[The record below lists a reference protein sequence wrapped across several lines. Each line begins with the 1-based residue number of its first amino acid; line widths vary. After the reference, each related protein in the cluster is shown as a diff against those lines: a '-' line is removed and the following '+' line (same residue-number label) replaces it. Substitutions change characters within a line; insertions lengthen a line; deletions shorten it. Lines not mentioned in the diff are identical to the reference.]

1 MSRLTAEEALSHPY
15 VAQFHSAADE
25 PSAAGPVS
33 ISVDDN
39 VKVQPESRRYRLCRS
54 PGTGACMVL
63 AMGQT
68 YIWAPAALNP

>member
-1 MSRLTAEEALSHPY
+1 MSQKVLIEEFLIRRLTAEEALSHPY

-39 VKVQPESRRYRLCRS
+39 VKVQGLR
-54 PGTGACMVL
+54 VL
-63 AMGQT
+63 GFS
-68 YIWAPAALNP
+68 

>member
-1 MSRLTAEEALSHPY
+1 MSQKVLIEEFLVRRLTAEEALSHPY

-39 VKVQPESRRYRLCRS
+39 VKVQGLR
-54 PGTGACMVL
+54 VL
-63 AMGQT
+63 GFS
-68 YIWAPAALNP
+68 